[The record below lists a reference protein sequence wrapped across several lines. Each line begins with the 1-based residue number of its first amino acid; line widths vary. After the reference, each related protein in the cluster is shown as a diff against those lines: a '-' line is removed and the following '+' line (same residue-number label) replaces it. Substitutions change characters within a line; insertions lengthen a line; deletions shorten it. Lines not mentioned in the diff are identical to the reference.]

1 VFATAF
7 AAAVSA
13 APAVA
18 QAPPLVS
25 QLRLTVVD
33 QTKASVGGAAVRVGP
48 PEGPQTT
55 AVTNDRG
62 QVTIPALVAGLVQLR
77 VESAG
82 FQPFEESLTLR
93 RGTNDATVTLVI
105 AGFQEEI
112 VVADTAST
120 DDRRGNSLTTTL
132 EEADIAELPDDP
144 VEMAL
149 VLEQMT
155 GGAGAVFQVDGFTSG
170 TLPPR
175 DEIRQIRFRINSFA
189 ADNHDAGRV
198 QVQIITRPNVT
209 RWTGSANMGLRSDV
223 LSARNAFATEQT
235 PELFRRFNGGLRGP
249 IVSGRTAIRLNVDG
263 NRSYDS
269 GTIVAQLG
277 DGSSYVDQFQR
288 PIQATN
294 LTVGL
299 EHVLTDD
306 RTLRLE
312 YRREQNSRENQG
324 VGNFDLQD
332 RAFTRTGTEHQW
344 RTSLQGL
351 YAGKILNES
360 RLQVNISKSESQ
372 PVSSARTV
380 RVIDAFTE
388 GSANVLNRNRTRTV
402 QFANDTDFTR
412 GLHVLRTGVLLEVS
426 HFREFDARNAAGT
439 FTFSSIENYNAGR
452 PDTFTQRLGLGET
465 SFTYYQLGFYLQDD
479 IRLNRTLSISLG
491 ARQEMQSYVDDRV
504 NVMPRLGFTWNP
516 GGSRTAIRGGYGIFY
531 DWYEASLHDQT
542 IRVDG
547 DLQRDLLILD
557 PGYPDPV
564 GGLLAEVVPGGVVQE
579 DPDLRMPSVQQA
591 SIGVDRPIGEFLTL
605 QMSYQWQRGHDQ
617 LRSLNINAPDEF
629 GVRPDPTAGTITQI
643 ESTGRMANDRV
654 TLNANFRVPQRN
666 IFVNV
671 GYTLAQ
677 VKNHA
682 NSATSLPANSR
693 DPDAEWGPASQD
705 IRHRVFATLNY
716 TFPLEIR
723 ANMTNQYSSA
733 PPYTVTTGSDDNRD
747 GVSNDR
753 PAGIGRN
760 SERGASRVDTNL
772 RITRDFG
779 FGGSRTV
786 EGGPGPAGPGGGG
799 FGGPG
804 RGGPQGGGGGRGGGG
819 RGGGQGGGDQRFT
832 LEIYGQASN
841 LFNRV
846 NLGSFSGNLS
856 SSFFG
861 TATSAA
867 PARRVEVG
875 MNLRY

>member
-1 VFATAF
+1 MNIE
-7 AAAVSA
+7 
-13 APAVA
+13 
-18 QAPPLVS
+18 
-25 QLRLTVVD
+25 R
-33 QTKASVGGAAVRVGP
+33 
-48 PEGPQTT
+48 E
-55 AVTNDRG
+55 
-62 QVTIPALVAGLVQLR
+62 
-77 VESAG
+77 
-82 FQPFEESLTLR
+82 
-93 RGTNDATVTLVI
+93 
-105 AGFQEEI
+105 
-112 VVADTAST
+112 
-120 DDRRGNSLTTTL
+120 
-132 EEADIAELPDDP
+132 
-144 VEMAL
+144 
-149 VLEQMT
+149 
-155 GGAGAVFQVDGFTSG
+155 
-170 TLPPR
+170 
-175 DEIRQIRFRINSFA
+175 RI
-189 ADNHDAGRV
+189 
-198 QVQIITRPNVT
+198 
-209 RWTGSANMGLRSDV
+209 
-223 LSARNAFATEQT
+223 
-235 PELFRRFNGGLRGP
+235 
-249 IVSGRTAIRLNVDG
+249 
-263 NRSYDS
+263 
-269 GTIVAQLG
+269 
-277 DGSSYVDQFQR
+277 
-288 PIQATN
+288 
-294 LTVGL
+294 
-299 EHVLTDD
+299 
-306 RTLRLE
+306 
-312 YRREQNSRENQG
+312 
-324 VGNFDLQD
+324 
-332 RAFTRTGTEHQW
+332 
-344 RTSLQGL
+344 
-351 YAGKILNES
+351 K
-360 RLQVNISKSESQ
+360 

-439 FTFSSIENYNAGR
+439 FTFSSLENYNAGR

-465 SFTYYQLGFYLQDD
+465 AFTYYQLGFYLQDD

-491 ARQEMQSYVDDRV
+491 ARQEMQSFVDDRL
-504 NVMPRLGFTWNP
+504 NVMPRLGLTWNP

-564 GGLLAEVVPGGVVQE
+564 GGLLAEVLPGGVVQA

-605 QMSYQWQRGHDQ
+605 QTSYQWQRGHNQ

-666 IFVNV
+666 MFFNV

-693 DPDAEWGPASQD
+693 DPDAEWGPAGQD

-716 TFPLEIR
+716 TFPLGIR

-760 SERGASRVDTNL
+760 SERGASRVETNL
-772 RITRDFG
+772 RITRNFA

-786 EGGPGPAGPGGGG
+786 EGGAGPGRRGASA
-799 FGGPG
+799 GP
-804 RGGPQGGGGGRGGGG
+804 
-819 RGGGQGGGDQRFT
+819 
-832 LEIYGQASN
+832 
-841 LFNRV
+841 V
-846 NLGSFSGNLS
+846 LGAL
-856 SSFFG
+856 
-861 TATSAA
+861 AEAD
-867 PARRVEVG
+867 RRVAVAEPAAEVAVVVAG
-875 MNLRY
+875 RAEAISASRWRSTARPPISSIA